1 MTDQEREDYIK
12 ACGDRM
18 QKAYEA
24 GNREDAELWLQA
36 QNEAIKG
43 RSPAQVAR
51 MESCF
56 FADQGEK
63 ARAAMEGSHG

>member
-18 QKAYEA
+18 RKAYEA
-24 GNREDAELWLQA
+24 GNREDADLWLQA
-36 QNEAIKG
+36 QNHAIKD

-51 MESCF
+51 MEACF
-56 FADQGEK
+56 FVTAGEAD
-63 ARAAMEGSHG
+63 AAALGVTHG

>member
-1 MTDQEREDYIK
+1 MNDQAREDYIK

-18 QKAYEA
+18 RKAYEA

-36 QNEAIKG
+36 QNHAIKD

-51 MESCF
+51 MEACF
-56 FADQGEK
+56 FVTTGEAD
-63 ARAAMEGSHG
+63 RASMGVANA

>member
-18 QKAYEA
+18 RKAYEA
-24 GNREDAELWLQA
+24 GNREDADLWLQA
-36 QNEAIKG
+36 QNQAIKD

-51 MESCF
+51 MEACF
-56 FADQGEK
+56 FVTAGEDD
-63 ARAAMEGSHG
+63 AAALGVTHG

>member
-18 QKAYEA
+18 RKAYEA

-36 QNEAIKG
+36 QNQAIKD
-43 RSPAQVAR
+43 RSPDQVAR
-51 MESCF
+51 MEGCF
-56 FADQGEK
+56 FAATGE
-63 ARAAMEGSHG
+63 ADAAALGVTNA